1 MDVAEV
7 PRVMATIAAVAGA
20 LAWCGLHLVG
30 ALSLLR
36 VTRLASAPPN
46 ALATTL
52 PSVSVVVPSRNERSR
67 LAVTARSLLAQRYP
81 GRLDVIL
88 VDDDSSDG
96 TDELTQQLAGAAR
109 ADADGPR
116 VTAVRVDELPGGWLG
131 KVHALAVGAGTAEG
145 DYLLFTD
152 AGVRFTPDAI
162 ATAIAFAAERNLDH
176 LTLLPRFDH
185 RGALH
190 AGLMQAFVVGYVR
203 RTGGRRELGPRSPPF
218 GFGAFNLVRRAA
230 FEATAGFEWLRL
242 DILDDLALAAL
253 MRRSGA
259 RAGFGIADRLVA
271 CSWYDDLAAALR
283 GFEKNAFGGVAGYDP
298 VRAAGLVVT
307 LALLP
312 VAPFLG
318 LIAAPSAATLAL
330 ALAAVSA
337 LVLEAL
343 AARLRFGVP
352 LSSGLVAPLTHWFM
366 VAALVRGG
374 MRALRRGSVA
384 WSGREYPLADLRRGR
399 RVSFP

>member
-1 MDVAEV
+1 MDVTDVLRA
-7 PRVMATIAAVAGA
+7 MAAAAAVVGG

-30 ALSLLR
+30 AVALLR
-36 VTRLASAPPN
+36 VARLAPAP
-46 ALATTL
+46 AHATTL
-52 PSVSVVVPSRNERSR
+52 PSVTVVVPARNERSR
-67 LAVTARSLLAQRYP
+67 LAATARSLLAQRYP

-96 TDELTQQLAGAAR
+96 TTDLIAQLAREAR
-109 ADADGPR
+109 ESADGRR
-116 VTAVRVDELPGGWLG
+116 VTAVRIDELPAGWLG
-131 KVHALAVGAGTAEG
+131 KAHALAVGARAATG

-162 ATAIAFAAERNLDH
+162 ATAIAFATERNLDH

-190 AGLMQAFVVGYVR
+190 AGLMQAFFVGYLR
-203 RTGGRRELGPRSPPF
+203 RTGGRRDLGQRSPPF

-230 FEATAGFEWLRL
+230 FEATEGFEWLRM

-259 RAGFGIADRLVA
+259 TAGFAVADRSIA

-283 GFEKNAFGGVAGYDP
+283 GFEKNAFGGVAGYHP

-312 VAPFLG
+312 VAPLLG
-318 LIAAPSAATLAL
+318 LIAAPSATTWAL
-330 ALAAVSA
+330 AHAAAGA

-343 AARLRFGVP
+343 AARLRFGFP
-352 LSSGLVAPLTHWFM
+352 LNSGLVAPLTHWLM
-366 VAALVRGG
+366 VAAVVRGG
-374 MRALRRGSVA
+374 MRALRRGSVV
-384 WSGREYPLADLRRGR
+384 WSGREYPLAELRRGR